1 MTALHALLL
10 GIVEGL
16 TEFLPVSSTAH
27 LIIVSNLLKLP
38 ATEFQKTFE
47 IAIQLGAIFAV
58 CVLYWRTFLRD
69 RDVLMKVLVAFIP
82 TAVVGLLLEKIIK
95 NILFESLRTILGS
108 LFLGGIVIILFEY
121 LHKPRSDAAVAV
133 RNISFPQAFGIGCA
147 QALAVVPGVSRSAAT
162 VLGGEA
168 LGLTRRA
175 AVDFSFMLAVPSMAA
190 ATALDLLHSA
200 DAFSSANIGL
210 LAIGF
215 MTCFVVAL
223 GTIHWLIGFVKNHSF
238 APFGVYRVGVAVVL
252 FLLWVRSA

>member
-47 IAIQLGAIFAV
+47 IAIQSGAILAV
-58 CVLYWRTFLRD
+58 CVLYWKTILRD
-69 RDVLMKVLVAFIP
+69 RDVLMKVLVAFVP
-82 TAVVGLLLEKIIK
+82 TAVVGLILEKVIK
-95 NILFESLRTILGS
+95 NILFESLPTILGS
-108 LFLGGIVIILFEY
+108 LFLGGIVIVLFEY
-121 LHKPRSDAAVAV
+121 LHKPRSAAVQQI
-133 RNISFPQAFGIGCA
+133 RNISYVQALGIGCA

-175 AVDFSFMLAVPSMAA
+175 AVDFSFLLAVPTMAA
-190 ATALDLLHSA
+190 ATALDLLHSV
-200 DAFSSANIGL
+200 DAFSSANVGP

-215 MTCFVVAL
+215 VTSFVVAL
-223 GTIHWLIGFVKNHSF
+223 ATIHWLIGFVKQHSF
-238 APFGVYRVGVAVVL
+238 APFGVYRVGVAVAL
-252 FLLWVRSA
+252 WLLWSSRL